1 MGGIQAQRT
10 RYNEF
15 VESEFKD
22 WALKRQRLM
31 QALGNDRIGTKNTEV
46 DGLTIRGNELLIRG
60 YEFPSSLIHQEHERG
75 IYAHSLPRSRKP
87 PPPIGG
93 DLLPYIFLFGPS

>member
-22 WALKRQRLM
+22 WALTRQQLM
-31 QALGNDRIGTKNTEV
+31 QALGNDRVGTKNTEM
-46 DGLTIRGNELLIRG
+46 DKLTI
-60 YEFPSSLIHQEHERG
+60 
-75 IYAHSLPRSRKP
+75 
-87 PPPIGG
+87 
-93 DLLPYIFLFGPS
+93 

>member
-22 WALKRQRLM
+22 WALMRQRLM
-31 QALGNDRIGTKNTEV
+31 QVLGNDRVGAKNTEM
-46 DGLTIRGNELLIRG
+46 DRLTV
-60 YEFPSSLIHQEHERG
+60 
-75 IYAHSLPRSRKP
+75 
-87 PPPIGG
+87 
-93 DLLPYIFLFGPS
+93 